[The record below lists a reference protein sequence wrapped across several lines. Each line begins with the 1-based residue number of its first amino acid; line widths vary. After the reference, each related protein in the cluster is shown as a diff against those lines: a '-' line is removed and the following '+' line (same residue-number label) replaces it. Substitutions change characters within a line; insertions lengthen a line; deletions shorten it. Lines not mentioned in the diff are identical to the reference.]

1 MDIGSVDMINAYTS
15 ANISKAEAEGGQIN
29 MCTAI
34 KELMEDSRAEG
45 IEEGVTKGEDML
57 ADLILKLTPGSK
69 DYMKAL
75 QGTTAVRKRLYK
87 KYGIID

>member
-1 MDIGSVDMINAYTS
+1 
-15 ANISKAEAEGGQIN
+15 

-34 KELMEDSRAEG
+34 KELIEDGRMEGRAEG

-75 QGTTAVRKRLYK
+75 QGTTADRKRLYR
-87 KYGIID
+87 KYGIIK